1 MQPVLMFGLL
11 MAAFLVFACI
21 GVPVFFAMG
30 LAAMTFILAG
40 GEVPLNLMA
49 TALVQ
54 GIDSFAFLAIPF
66 FFLAGD
72 LMNTGGITR
81 RLLAFAAALV
91 GHIRGGLSHVAIL
104 GTMVFSGVFPIDSAD
119 YEDLQLTL
127 YADGAPWLT
136 RAVTSATEFVLPD
149 RLAQAS
155 LEIELA
161 GTSRVQSVEVAEE
174 MEELE

>member
-1 MQPVLMFGLL
+1 MSAMTAKLL
-11 MAAFLVFACI
+11 ELCLLLGAFLGFMAL

-81 RLLAFAAALV
+81 RLLAFALLIAFSARYLPSL
-91 GHIRGGLSHVAIL
+91 LSEL
-104 GTMVFSGVFPIDSAD
+104 
-119 YEDLQLTL
+119 
-127 YADGAPWLT
+127 
-136 RAVTSATEFVLPD
+136 
-149 RLAQAS
+149 RL
-155 LEIELA
+155 
-161 GTSRVQSVEVAEE
+161 TSRLIVDALLFSSRAICLRLSPLDLPLATQYRSQSASC
-174 MEELE
+174 